1 MDEELEGEQI
11 GRLSE
16 SSRRYQAHS
25 IFISFEPLTMPTAVT
40 SINNTP
46 KKCMYP
52 TMYMEDGK
60 GKKEK

>member
-16 SSRRYQAHS
+16 SRRYQAHS
-25 IFISFEPLTMPTAVT
+25 IFTSFEPLTMPTVT

-46 KKCMYP
+46 KKVYVP
-52 TMYMEDGK
+52 YDVHGGRK
-60 GKKEK
+60 G

>member
-11 GRLSE
+11 SRLLE
-16 SSRRYQAHS
+16 SSRRYQGHS
-25 IFISFEPLTMPTAVT
+25 IFTSFEPLTMPTVT

>member
-1 MDEELEGEQI
+1 MDKELEGEQI

-25 IFISFEPLTMPTAVT
+25 IFTSFEPLTIPTVT
-40 SINNTP
+40 SIKNTP

-60 GKKEK
+60 GKNEK